1 MNLINKS
8 YAIILTLLL
17 LFSLTQCKE
26 TVTERSD
33 RYAKQAAALA
43 LLKSEGRS
51 GFKIQGTISG
61 LNSTGLVIQNNGGD
75 DLAIENGATNF
86 IFSKLI
92 PVAERYEVTIKTQPI
107 GLNCLAYSNF
117 GYANTDI
124 DNIQIKCVNSYKV
137 GGTITGLTASGLVLR
152 NNGEDD
158 LTVVSGATSFTFAKE
173 IREGREY
180 AVTIGTQPQGLNCTV
195 NNGTGSVTANVNNI
209 SVVCVSYSIGGTIT
223 GLAASGLV
231 LQNNGGDDLTVDTGA
246 TSFTFPTRVIGAY
259 AVTVKTQPTGLSCSV
274 SSGSGTATANISNVS
289 ITCVST
295 YSIGGTITGL
305 TASGLVLQNNGGD
318 DLTVDTG
325 ATSFTFPTRVI
336 GAYAVTVKT
345 QPTGLSCAVSSGSG
359 TATTDISNVSITCIS
374 SYSIGGTITGLT
386 ASGLVLQ
393 NNGGDDL
400 IVKTGATT
408 FIFPTRYGVYAVTVK
423 TQPTGLSCAVS
434 SGSGTATTDISN
446 VSITCISSYSIGG
459 TITGLTA
466 SGLVLQNNGGDDR
479 TVPSGATSFTFA
491 TKIAP
496 GAAYAV
502 TIKTQPLDLTCTVS
516 NATGT
521 ATAIVMNVTLAC
533 VGNGTI
539 IRNWG
544 VFTDNNN
551 GTVKFEGVA
560 GTFGGQTYTAQTL
573 TWMKCSHGQAWKSS
587 TNDCKQ
593 NGTAGDNYGVT
604 AVKYCSVADQSC
616 NDTGTGLLNG
626 SGISTAYTACND
638 LNAGAGT
645 YGKTNWRVP
654 TKNELKL
661 LINCGSGA
669 IPDDTGNCGSS
680 TTAINTYFPNTV
692 GDSYWSSIT
701 YVGNTNLAWVVR
713 FNGGYTAI
721 FQKTFTSYVRC
732 VSGP

>member
-223 GLAASGLV
+223 GL
-231 LQNNGGDDLTVDTGA
+231 
-246 TSFTFPTRVIGAY
+246 
-259 AVTVKTQPTGLSCSV
+259 
-274 SSGSGTATANISNVS
+274 
-289 ITCVST
+289 
-295 YSIGGTITGL
+295 

-400 IVKTGATT
+400 TVDTGATSFT
-408 FIFPTRYGVYAVTVK
+408 FPTRVIGAYAVTVK

>member
-259 AVTVKTQPTGLSCSV
+259 AVTVKTQPTGLSC
-274 SSGSGTATANISNVS
+274 
-289 ITCVST
+289 
-295 YSIGGTITGL
+295 
-305 TASGLVLQNNGGD
+305 
-318 DLTVDTG
+318 
-325 ATSFTFPTRVI
+325 
-336 GAYAVTVKT
+336 
-345 QPTGLSCAVSSGSG
+345 AVSSGSG

-400 IVKTGATT
+400 TVDTGATSFT
-408 FIFPTRYGVYAVTVK
+408 FPTRVIGAYAVTVK

>member
-209 SVVCVSYSIGGTIT
+209 SVVCV
-223 GLAASGLV
+223 
-231 LQNNGGDDLTVDTGA
+231 
-246 TSFTFPTRVIGAY
+246 
-259 AVTVKTQPTGLSCSV
+259 
-274 SSGSGTATANISNVS
+274 
-289 ITCVST
+289 
-295 YSIGGTITGL
+295 
-305 TASGLVLQNNGGD
+305 
-318 DLTVDTG
+318 
-325 ATSFTFPTRVI
+325 
-336 GAYAVTVKT
+336 
-345 QPTGLSCAVSSGSG
+345 
-359 TATTDISNVSITCIS
+359 
-374 SYSIGGTITGLT
+374 
-386 ASGLVLQ
+386 
-393 NNGGDDL
+393 
-400 IVKTGATT
+400 
-408 FIFPTRYGVYAVTVK
+408 
-423 TQPTGLSCAVS
+423 
-434 SGSGTATTDISN
+434 
-446 VSITCISSYSIGG
+446 SYSIGG